1 MELSGLEHAAVLMSD
16 ATGSSAKLSRM
27 QAALRAESAGA
38 ADGSKEFEARLREA
52 QETAAAGSRDAERA
66 ARARATAEEFVATA
80 LVQPVLKELRE
91 SSTAWGPFAP
101 GSHEK
106 SFGFL
111 FDSHIAGRIVQAKGF
126 ELVDIVARNLL
137 KHGEVAASAAGGAPW
152 RNPPSQ

>member
-1 MELSGLEHAAVLMSD
+1 MELSGIEHAAALMSG
-16 ATGSSAKLSRM
+16 AAEARAKLSRM
-27 QAALRAESAGA
+27 HAAHRAESAG
-38 ADGSKEFEARLREA
+38 
-52 QETAAAGSRDAERA
+52 AAAGSRDAERA

-111 FDSHIAGRIVQAKGF
+111 LDAHIAGRIVQAKGF

-152 RNPPSQ
+152 RNPPCQ